1 MSPDHALSGRYAIV
15 GVGDTKLGRVPEYSK
30 TGLAVLAGA
39 RAIRDSGL
47 DHSEIDG
54 VLTSQM
60 GPTFIYSLE
69 IATRLGIRPRYTT
82 VMELGGAT
90 SVCMAQQAVAAI
102 EAGLCQAVLCVHS
115 QKQQTE
121 GTRPRHGGPLL
132 RGFDEFDRPYGHP
145 GAIAV
150 HAMAARRHMYE
161 HGSTTEDFARV
172 AVAMRYHATL
182 NANAQRREPITVE
195 DHQASAWVVEPFRL
209 LDCCQV
215 TDGAGAFIVTSA
227 ARARDLAKPAVP
239 ILGFSQYHPHRFL
252 SEQTADLTSTGAKV
266 SGPEAFA
273 MAGLSPEDVDVA
285 ELYDCFTYV
294 VLTEIEDYG
303 FCKKG
308 EGPDFI
314 RNGNIQVGGGL
325 PVNTHGGLLS
335 QGHVEGMIHVVEA
348 VRQLR
353 GGEVEPERQVAN
365 AEVALVS
372 GHGGQMSTHGT
383 LLLGSR
389 VA

>member
-1 MSPDHALSGRYAIV
+1 MPRRDLSGRFAIV
-15 GVGDTKLGRVPEYSK
+15 GVGDTAVGRVPEQTK
-30 TGLAVLAGA
+30 TGLALLAAA

-47 DHSEIDG
+47 DPSEVDG

-60 GPTFIYSLE
+60 GPTFIFSLE
-69 IATRLGIRPRYTT
+69 IATRLGIRPHYTT

-90 SVCMAQQAVAAI
+90 SVCMAQQAAMAI
-102 EAGLCQAVLCVHS
+102 DAGMCRAVVCVHA

-121 GTRPRHGGPLL
+121 GSRQRHGGALL
-132 RGFDEFDRPYGHP
+132 RGFDEFDRPFGHP

-150 HAMAARRHMYE
+150 HAMAARRHMHEY
-161 HGSTTEDFARV
+161 GSRTEDFARV
-172 AVAMRYHATL
+172 AVAMRRHASL

-195 DHQASAWVVEPFRL
+195 DHQASPWVVEPFRL

-215 TDGAGAFIVTSA
+215 SDGAGAFVVTSA
-227 ARARDLAKPAVP
+227 ERARDLPQPPAY
-239 ILGFSQYHPHRFL
+239 LSGFSQFHPHRFL
-252 SEQTADLTSTGAKV
+252 SERAADLTSTGAGV
-266 SGPEAFA
+266 SGPAAFE
-273 MAGLSPEDVDVA
+273 MAGLTPADVDVA

-294 VLTEIEDYG
+294 VLTELEDYG

-308 EGPDFI
+308 EGPDFVADA
-314 RNGNIQVGGGL
+314 NIEIGGSL

-335 QGHVEGMIHVVEA
+335 QGHVEGMLHVVEA

-353 GGEVEPERQVAN
+353 GGQVEPERQVPGA
-365 AEVALVS
+365 AVALVS

-383 LLLGSR
+383 LILSTAGR
-389 VA
+389 

>member
-1 MSPDHALSGRYAIV
+1 MTSGKALSGRYAIV
-15 GVGDTKLGRVPEYSK
+15 GVGDTKIGRVPEQTK

-39 RAIRDSGL
+39 RAIRDSGM
-47 DHSEIDG
+47 DRSEIDG

-69 IATRLGIRPRYTT
+69 LATRLGIKPRYTT

-90 SVCMAQQAVAAI
+90 SVCMAQQAIAAM
-102 EAGLCQAVLCVHS
+102 ELGLCQAVLCIHS

-121 GTRPRHGGPLL
+121 GTRPRHGGQIL
-132 RGFDEFDRPYGHP
+132 RGFDEFDRPFGHP

-150 HAMAARRHMYE
+150 HAMAARRHMHDY
-161 HGSTTEDFARV
+161 GSTSEDFGRV
-172 AVAMRYHATL
+172 AVAMRRHASL
-182 NANAQRREPITVE
+182 NANAQRQEPITID
-195 DHQASAWVVEPFRL
+195 DHQASPWVVEPFRL

-215 TDGAGAFIVTSA
+215 SDGAGAFVVTTA
-227 ARARDLAKPAVP
+227 ERARDLAKPPVP

-252 SEQTADLTSTGAKV
+252 SERTANLTSTGATI
-266 SGPEAFA
+266 SGPSAFA
-273 MAGLSPEDVDVA
+273 MAGLSPADVDVA

-294 VLTEIEDYG
+294 VLTELEDYG

-308 EGPDFI
+308 EGSGFVQE
-314 RNGNIQVGGGL
+314 GNIEIGGAL

-353 GGEVEPERQVAN
+353 GGEVEPERQVTD

-383 LLLGSR
+383 LLLGSMTG
-389 VA
+389 